1 MPRIDGMGTTYN
13 LPNYTGELFGASP
26 EDTPLLSM
34 IGGLTSGESVAS
46 TLFEWQGYDLREIRL
61 AMNCHATDPQWGHRR
76 PAPSD
81 IIRHLTETLPARR
94 REAHVAKVRAL
105 REKIEPLDERFRRLK
120 SALDL
125 GILPDESKRKV
136 YAEMNGIAMQ
146 TAALNRELSLL
157 VDDRPKLTMGRE
169 PALLAASLP
178 EIEHG
183 RE

>member
-1 MPRIDGMGTTYN
+1 MTTDDRAKFALAMTRLFAVY
-13 LPNYTGELFGASP
+13 GDELTDA
-26 EDTPLLSM
+26 LLESWW
-34 IGGLTSGESVAS
+34 GL
-46 TLFEWQGYDLREIRL
+46 LQGYDLREIRL

-125 GILPDESKRKV
+125 GILPNESKRKM

-157 VDDRPKLTMGRE
+157 VDDRPKLTMARE
-169 PALLAASLP
+169 PALLAAGLP

>member
-1 MPRIDGMGTTYN
+1 MTTDDRSQFALAMTRLFAIY
-13 LPNYTGELFGASP
+13 GDELTDALLDAWFGVLA
-26 EDTPLLSM
+26 
-34 IGGLTSGESVAS
+34 
-46 TLFEWQGYDLREIRL
+46 GYDLREVRV
-61 AMNCHATDPQWGHRR
+61 AMSAHVTDPNKGRFR
-76 PAPSD
+76 PTPAD
-81 IIRHLTETLPARR
+81 IIRHITETLPGRR
-94 REAHVAKVRAL
+94 REAHFQRVRAL
-105 REKIEPLDERFRRLK
+105 RERIEPLDERFRQLK

-125 GILPDESKRKV
+125 GIMPDEDKRKA

>member
-1 MPRIDGMGTTYN
+1 MTADDRAQFALAMTRLFAVYGD
-13 LPNYTGELFGASP
+13 ELTDA
-26 EDTPLLSM
+26 LLESWW
-34 IGGLTSGESVAS
+34 GL
-46 TLFEWQGYDLREIRL
+46 LQGYDLREIRL

-81 IIRHLTETLPARR
+81 IIRHLTETLPGRR
-94 REAHVAKVRAL
+94 REAHAQRVRAL
-105 REKIEPLDERFRRLK
+105 RERIEPLDERFRQLK

-125 GILPDESKRKV
+125 GIMPDEDKRKA

-169 PALLAASLP
+169 PALLAASLT

>member
-1 MPRIDGMGTTYN
+1 MTTDDRAQFALAMTRLFAIY
-13 LPNYTGELFGASP
+13 GDELTDA
-26 EDTPLLSM
+26 LLESWW
-34 IGGLTSGESVAS
+34 GL
-46 TLFEWQGYDLREIRL
+46 LQGYDLREIRL

-157 VDDRPKLTMGRE
+157 VDDRPKLIMGRE
-169 PALLAASLP
+169 PALLAASLT

>member
-1 MPRIDGMGTTYN
+1 M
-13 LPNYTGELFGASP
+13 
-26 EDTPLLSM
+26 
-34 IGGLTSGESVAS
+34 
-46 TLFEWQGYDLREIRL
+46 
-61 AMNCHATDPQWGHRR
+61 
-76 PAPSD
+76 
-81 IIRHLTETLPARR
+81 
-94 REAHVAKVRAL
+94 RAL
-105 REKIEPLDERFRRLK
+105 RERIEPLDERFRQLK

-125 GILPDESKRKV
+125 GIMPDEDKRKA

>member
-1 MPRIDGMGTTYN
+1 MTADDRAQFALAMTRLFAVYGD
-13 LPNYTGELFGASP
+13 ELTDA
-26 EDTPLLSM
+26 LLESWW
-34 IGGLTSGESVAS
+34 GL
-46 TLFEWQGYDLREIRL
+46 LQGYDLREIRL
-61 AMNCHATDPQWGHRR
+61 AMNCHATDTQWGHRR

>member
-1 MPRIDGMGTTYN
+1 MTTDDRAQFALAMTRLFAVY
-13 LPNYTGELFGASP
+13 GDELTDA
-26 EDTPLLSM
+26 LLESWW
-34 IGGLTSGESVAS
+34 GL
-46 TLFEWQGYDLREIRL
+46 LQGYDLREIRL

-157 VDDRPKLTMGRE
+157 VDDRPKLIMGRE
-169 PALLAASLP
+169 PALLAASLT

>member
-1 MPRIDGMGTTYN
+1 MTTDDRAQFALAMTRLFAVY
-13 LPNYTGELFGASP
+13 GDELTDA
-26 EDTPLLSM
+26 LLESWW
-34 IGGLTSGESVAS
+34 GL
-46 TLFEWQGYDLREIRL
+46 LQGYDLREIRL

-81 IIRHLTETLPARR
+81 IIKHLTETLPARR